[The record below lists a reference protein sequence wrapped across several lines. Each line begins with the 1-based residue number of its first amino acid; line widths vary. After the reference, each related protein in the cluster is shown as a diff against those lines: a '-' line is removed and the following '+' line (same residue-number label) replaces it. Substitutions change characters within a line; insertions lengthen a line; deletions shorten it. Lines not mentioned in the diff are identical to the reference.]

1 MCVFSA
7 LQQHL
12 VPSWARCLLKRV
24 ANAQPA
30 PSAPPRVRLLK
41 INASNVSLGLAV
53 HFQDRQSNSRTVCR
67 FVCPAL
73 GRPLALLRALLA
85 QLGLTIRAQAPPAS
99 LSASPAL
106 QDITRLLLDKV
117 HALLAP
123 LELGAVLSLPNQ
135 PLIANHAVK
144 GRTILQRDHLV

>member
-1 MCVFSA
+1 MCVFFA
-7 LQQHL
+7 LQHHL

-30 PSAPPRVRLLK
+30 PSAPLLGLLLK
-41 INASNVSLGLAV
+41 VLVFSALQALV

-67 FVCPAL
+67 FVCPVL

-85 QLGLTIRAQAPPAS
+85 QLGVTIRAQAPPAS

-117 HALLAP
+117 LALLAP
-123 LELGAVLSLPNQ
+123 LELGAVLLVPNQ
-135 PLIANHAVK
+135 TLVANHAVK
-144 GRTILQRDHLV
+144 GRTILQRD